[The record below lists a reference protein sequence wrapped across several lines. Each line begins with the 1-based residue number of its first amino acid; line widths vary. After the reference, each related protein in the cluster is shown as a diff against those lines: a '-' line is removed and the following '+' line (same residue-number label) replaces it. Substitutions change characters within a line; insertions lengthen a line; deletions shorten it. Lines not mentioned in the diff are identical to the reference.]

1 MTDLK
6 VAHAPPPPVHHHAG
20 PPETKTPPPSAPPK
34 GDPSHGPAVMLSGA
48 FAKPP
53 VKPAP
58 GVQASQDKP
67 SPFALPKPGPDKGGF
82 DKPGQHVNHVI

>member
-6 VAHAPPPPVHHHAG
+6 VAHAPPPPVHRAA
-20 PPETKTPPPSAPPK
+20 PPETKTPPASPPPT
-34 GDPSHGPAVMLSGA
+34 GDASHGPAVVLSGV

-53 VKPAP
+53 VKPASS
-58 GVQASQDKP
+58 VQASQDRP
-67 SPFALPKPGPDKGGF
+67 GPFTPPKPGS